1 MAQSL
6 NKFMFNTENTTHE
19 EAIRLLNDSQSKQTD
34 LYNTIA
40 IYQKREQH
48 LLQDKAKANRLL
60 YDLYDDVVQGEIAK
74 QLRQNPFSFPS
85 VKAVN
90 KFIDQ

>member
-19 EAIRLLNDSQSKQTD
+19 EAIRLLNDSQSKQID

>member
-1 MAQSL
+1 
-6 NKFMFNTENTTHE
+6 MFNTENTTHE
-19 EAIRLLNDSQSKQTD
+19 EAVRLLNDRQSKQID

-40 IYQKREQH
+40 TYQKREQH

-74 QLRQNPFSFPS
+74 QLRQNPFSFAS
-85 VKAVN
+85 VKTVD
-90 KFIDQ
+90 KFINQPIKTV

>member
-1 MAQSL
+1 
-6 NKFMFNTENTTHE
+6 MFNTENTTHE
-19 EAIRLLNDSQSKQTD
+19 EAIRLLNDSQSKQID